1 MCKMFTLNNI
11 STFLRYYVSGSCN
24 QNYYY
29 DFCNLSLGL
38 CEAGADYNDTIL
50 SCRLSVD
57 ECFNI
62 FLPMDGDI
70 IIKMEPLPKAI
81 YLLFLRHPT
90 GILLKNIVDYREELE
105 YIYRKVSGRKNPT
118 VIRRILDDV
127 TNPLSNTLHKNLSI
141 IRASFL
147 KILPSEDAQL
157 FIPIRNRGH
166 KQYVLLDTSRIKLPE
181 NLH

>member
-1 MCKMFTLNNI
+1 MCKMFILNNI

-24 QNYYY
+24 QNYY
-29 DFCNLSLGL
+29 DFCNLSSGL
-38 CEAGADYNDTIL
+38 CEAGADYNKTIL

-62 FLPMDGDI
+62 FLPMNGGVV
-70 IIKMEPLPKAI
+70 IKMEPLPKAI

-90 GILLKNIVDYREELE
+90 GILLKNIADYREELE
-105 YIYRKVSGRKNPT
+105 YIYCKVSGRKNPT
-118 VIRRILDDV
+118 VIRRMMDDV

-141 IRASFL
+141 IRAAFL
-147 KILPSEDAQL
+147 KRLLPEDAQL
-157 FIPIRNRGH
+157 FIPIRSRGR
-166 KQYVLLDTSRIKLPE
+166 KQYVLLDASRIKLPE